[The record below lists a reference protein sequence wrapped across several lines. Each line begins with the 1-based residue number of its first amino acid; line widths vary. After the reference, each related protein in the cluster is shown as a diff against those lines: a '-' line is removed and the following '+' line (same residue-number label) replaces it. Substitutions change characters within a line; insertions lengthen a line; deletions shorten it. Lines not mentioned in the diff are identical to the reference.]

1 MSLMGLEIVR
11 LHGSWWAQGE
21 ARLGLAG
28 AITALFAGL
37 GYAVH
42 GVNRSGAVAG
52 AVVCFALFAAAGP
65 GAFVALLTLFIVTW
79 IATRVGRSKKQR
91 LGTAERGE
99 GRSASQV
106 LANLGAAALC
116 AVLYAARGEAW
127 WLLVSAA
134 AMAEAAADTVSSELG
149 QAFSRR
155 ALLIT
160 SFETV
165 PPGTDGGISIR
176 GTASGVL
183 AACVMSAVCVGTG
196 MIPMRWGSIAAASG
210 VCGMLVDSL
219 LGASLERGGFV
230 GNDLVNFASTVVA
243 AVLGG
248 LGASFLS

>member
-1 MSLMGLEIVR
+1 M
-11 LHGSWWAQGE
+11 A
-21 ARLGLAG
+21 LAG

-65 GAFVALLTLFIVTW
+65 AAFVALLTLFIVTW
-79 IATRVGRSKKQR
+79 VATRVGRSKKQR
-91 LGTAERGE
+91 LGTAERRE

-106 LANLGAAALC
+106 LANLGAGAAC
-116 AVLYAARGEAW
+116 AVLYAVRGESW
-127 WLLVSAA
+127 WLLASAA

-155 ALLIT
+155 AFLIT
-160 SFETV
+160 SFENV

-183 AACVMSAVCVGTG
+183 AACVMSAVCVASG
-196 MIPMRWGSIAAASG
+196 MIPLRGGSIAAAAG

-219 LGASLERGGFV
+219 LGASLERGGLV
-230 GNDLVNFASTVVA
+230 GNDSVNFLSTLVA
-243 AVLGG
+243 AA
-248 LGASFLS
+248 LGALGVSFLS